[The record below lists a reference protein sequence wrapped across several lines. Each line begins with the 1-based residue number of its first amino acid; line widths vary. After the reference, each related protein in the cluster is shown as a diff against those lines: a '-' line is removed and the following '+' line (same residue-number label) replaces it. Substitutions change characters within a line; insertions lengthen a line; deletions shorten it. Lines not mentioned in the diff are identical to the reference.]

1 MIKVFYGD
9 DRVRAKKAISEFL
22 GDDYEIIDATDL
34 APNDLPN
41 IFLGQTLFDDTRK
54 ILLRDFFTN
63 SSVASELPN
72 YLNTPHDIAI
82 FDLKIDKRKE
92 SYKAVKDQIKFT
104 EFALPP
110 SPNFRLAFD
119 IYKIAKHDGKKA
131 VSQLAKIKSEEDP
144 MMFLGLLA
152 SQALKDFDAKQ
163 GIKEKRALKALAR
176 TDLQTKSTSIDPW
189 LLIESF
195 LLEVSHL

>member
-72 YLNTPHDIAI
+72 YLNTPHNIVI

-104 EFALPP
+104 EFALPAN
-110 SPNFRLAFD
+110 PNLRLAFD
-119 IYKIAKHDGKKA
+119 IYRIAKHDGKKA
-131 VSQLAKIKSEEDP
+131 IDQLAIIKSEEDP

-152 SQALKDFDAKQ
+152 SQAIKDFDNHQ
-163 GIKEKRALKALAR
+163 GIKERRILKALAKI
-176 TDLQTKSTSIDPW
+176 DIQTKSTSIDPW